1 MLTNIKEKIT
11 NWKQSKKFLVKL
23 EEFLSTWQYLAALA
37 AFIFVT
43 QALGLDL
50 LGFAV
55 IGVLFCFI
63 CVCGKNTNAAVPIL
77 CMAVFCVSI
86 QHSPSQN
93 ASGYTII
100 GKCVYYLKEVSSYY
114 SSLWVLI
121 PAAVLGVMVLA
132 SIAYRLIAYGD
143 FKRAFTK
150 KGLLWGI
157 ILLGISFITSG
168 MFSKSYAF
176 VDFFFGAQLAA
187 TFIVVYLFFVSTL
200 DFDTFD
206 FNYIANIM
214 IAILVYM
221 IALLAYIYATRFYGF
236 LILSI
241 GWKTFINAG
250 WGISLD
256 IGSYIA
262 MTIPA
267 CFYKISKTR
276 IRYKWI
282 WVLLTIVG
290 IIAIYF
296 TLARGAMVSVAV
308 LLLLSLII
316 VVRNQNLSKK
326 IFLVLLGTI
335 AVVGI
340 LLGILAVT
348 DNIQYFFDYFLQD
361 REDVSSGRFTIWY
374 RYMQYFKDSPIFGS
388 GFAADLEAGF
398 AKKDPA
404 NGIFNIYSFLAHN
417 LFFQMMGSCGVVG
430 VLALFAH
437 VFSTF
442 RVMLKEFDMD
452 RGFLVLA
459 ILGYLLLSM
468 LDVIF
473 FKPQFI
479 FLYLALLVACEADL
493 ARKIKQIEESQHIP
507 SPNTD
512 DPSYKPRVV
521 FSYVEAGM
529 GHITPVQALSDAFE
543 EKYGKYCTVVRS
555 RFFNETGNEALIK
568 LERNFVKEV
577 KKYNHSWLYGYFNM
591 FLMNV
596 FGTKL
601 LPKMIMEMYVPG
613 AKLAAMQHMR
623 ELAPDMVVNTHWA
636 TTYYA
641 ELVREKPLNVTYVP
655 DVQMITLFRL
665 PCDMVL
671 MSAQRGYEN
680 ALKTYK
686 KRFNE
691 ENSRLVAC
699 AIRKEAFTY
708 SMDKK
713 ANRRALGLD
722 EEKMTIVMFE
732 GGYGLG
738 RMGKIAELLV
748 ERDLPVNVVAICGKN
763 DELYAKLTALAPR
776 QRTHLIVEG
785 FTDKTLAYLSA
796 ADVFLGKSGAS
807 SVAEATFFG
816 AALIITKYATSQERD
831 NAEYYLKDV
840 KNALKIFDADEA
852 VEQLELWMSDPSGL
866 RKLQENALKARDKF
880 GCEKAADVMWEMLC
894 KKFPYLEERRIQ
906 SEYKV

>member
-11 NWKQSKKFLVKL
+11 NWKRSKKFLVKL
-23 EEFLSTWQYLAALA
+23 EEFLSTWQYIAALA

-55 IGVLFCFI
+55 IGVLFCYI
-63 CVCGKNTNAAVPIL
+63 CVCGENTNAAVPIL
-77 CMAVFCVSI
+77 CMGVFCVSI
-86 QHSPSQN
+86 QHSPQQS

-100 GKCVYYLKEVSSYY
+100 AKCVYMIGSVSSYY

-121 PAAVLGVMVLA
+121 PAAILGVMLLS
-132 SIAYRLIAYGD
+132 SIAYRLIAHGNLQ
-143 FKRAFTK
+143 RAFTR

-157 ILLGISFITSG
+157 VLLGLSFVTSG
-168 MFSKSYAF
+168 MLSPSYAF

-187 TFIVVYLFFVSTL
+187 TFILVYLFFVSTL
-200 DFDTFD
+200 DFDSFD
-206 FNYIANIM
+206 FDYIANIM

-221 IALLAYIYATRFYGF
+221 IVLLAYIYATRFYGF

-241 GWKTFINAG
+241 GWKTYINAG

-290 IIAIYF
+290 VIAIYF

-316 VVRNQNLSKK
+316 VVRNKNLSRK

-335 AVVGI
+335 SVICV
-340 LLGILAVT
+340 LLGVLALT
-348 DNIQYFFDYFLQD
+348 DNIQYFFDYFLQNRD
-361 REDVSSGRFTIWY
+361 DISSGRFNIWY
-374 RYMQYFKDSPIFGS
+374 RYVQYFKDSPIFGS
-388 GFAADLEAGF
+388 GFAADLEVGLS
-398 AKKDPA
+398 KRDPA

-417 LFFQMMGSCGVVG
+417 LFFQMLGSCGAIGVV
-430 VLALFAH
+430 ALILH
-437 VFSTF
+437 IVSVF
-442 RVMLKEFDMD
+442 RVMLKEFDLD

-459 ILGYLLLSM
+459 VLGYLLLSM
-468 LDVIF
+468 LDTIF

-479 FLYLALLVACEADL
+479 FLYLAMLVACEADL
-493 ARKIKQIEESQHIP
+493 SKKLKAIDESQRIP
-507 SPNTD
+507 APD
-512 DPSYKPRVV
+512 AEDPSYRPRVV
-521 FSYVEAGM
+521 FSFVEAGM

-543 EKYGKYCTVVRS
+543 EKYGRYCTVVRS
-555 RFFNETGNEALIK
+555 RFFNETGNPALIK

-577 KKYNHSWLYGYFNM
+577 KKYNHSWLYGYFNL
-591 FLMNV
+591 FLMKIL
-596 FGTKL
+596 GTKL

-613 AKLAAMQHMR
+613 AKLAAMQHMHD
-623 ELAPDMVVNTHWA
+623 LQPDMVVNTHWA

-641 ELVREKPLNVTYVP
+641 ELVREKPLNVTYIP
-655 DVQMITLFRL
+655 DVKMITLFRL

-671 MSAQRGYEN
+671 MSAQRGYEH

-691 ENSRLVAC
+691 ENLHLVSC

-708 SMDKK
+708 STDKK

-722 EEKMTIVMFE
+722 EDKMTIVMFE

-763 DELYAKLTALAPR
+763 DELYAKLLSLAPR

-840 KNALKIFDADEA
+840 KNAIRIFDAYEA
-852 VEQLELWMSDPSGL
+852 VEQLEMWMSDPTDL
-866 RKLQENALKARDKF
+866 IRLQNNALKARDKF

-894 KKFPYLEERRIQ
+894 QKFPYLAEKRAID
-906 SEYKV
+906 EYRA